1 MQKEWR
7 RVDIRLYHGSN
18 MKIETI
24 DFSKCRPYQ
33 DFGAGFYLTTIY
45 EQSEKMAKRVSRIY
59 GGNPCINMYD
69 FDKAAFKDNDLSIRI
84 FDKPTKEWALFII
97 NNRNRDFSNITDLE
111 CNLDNKYDIVVG
123 PVAND
128 DLVLLFRQF
137 SNGFIDMDTL
147 VKEMEFKK
155 LTNQYSFH
163 TRKALQYLEKA
174 GISNE

>member
-1 MQKEWR
+1 M
-7 RVDIRLYHGSN
+7 I
-18 MKIETI
+18 
-24 DFSKCRPYQ
+24 
-33 DFGAGFYLTTIY
+33 
-45 EQSEKMAKRVSRIY
+45 
-59 GGNPCINMYD
+59 
-69 FDKAAFKDNDLSIRI
+69 
-84 FDKPTKEWALFII
+84 
-97 NNRNRDFSNITDLE
+97 FSNISDLE